1 MNDKDTIIN
10 KIIDNANL
18 KAEEIINEAS
28 LKKAE
33 ILKQA
38 RQEAKNYRSE
48 VLPDVNDF
56 IDDLVS
62 RGEILSNLEAKKV
75 ILAKKKSII
84 DDVFK
89 LALQD
94 LKIKE
99 NQAKYK
105 KLVENMIKENAEDGD
120 LVQFSET
127 DNKLFDDKFLQ
138 SLAKKLE
145 INLKLDKTYGKFI
158 GGVLIS
164 NKSCDKNL
172 TLEIELTSI
181 RSELE
186 SKLATLIFGE

>member
-172 TLEIELTSI
+172 TLEIELSSI